1 MEERRPRRGAGP
13 VKRLLPLLLLPL
25 AGCVYYNGMYNAN
38 RFAERARKAE
48 AQGRTFEAQGYWAQA
63 EVRADTVV
71 ARHPNSTWADNAQ
84 LIRGEAMVHRNDCA
98 GAIPALEAAS
108 FSGDSP
114 DVAQQAQILLGG
126 CYLAAGNLD
135 GADKAFVALMTSPD
149 SAVRQKARLEHARI
163 LRMHGEYQAAL
174 TTLDG
179 LQGSVFDAE
188 RAADYG
194 GLGDLAQAVPL
205 IDQALARQ
213 DLTVPWDST
222 LAGVG
227 RVDPGLASRYTTAV
241 LALPGLSTETRD
253 QLLLADG
260 LRLLAT
266 NPDSGLARL
275 RAAGS
280 ADPVTFASLSAR
292 LRVAEYIIGQADTL
306 AQLELARE
314 ELTSLS
320 EVGGPASIQA
330 IRYLR
335 ILTRIR
341 TYVDSVAPGSIQ
353 GDLATFSLAE
363 AVRDSLPAPR
373 IAAELFAT
381 IPAWWPASPYAPKAM
396 LALAALEPAQA
407 DSIFLR
413 IEAEYPGSP
422 YLLLVAGDVTPAVLA
437 LEDSLQAYTG
447 GGAAGRTP
455 AGRRAPAAGAPPGQR
470 PQDELK

>member
-1 MEERRPRRGAGP
+1 
-13 VKRLLPLLLLPL
+13 V
-25 AGCVYYNGMYNAN
+25 
-38 RFAERARKAE
+38 
-48 AQGRTFEAQGYWAQA
+48 
-63 EVRADTVV
+63 
-71 ARHPNSTWADNAQ
+71 
-84 LIRGEAMVHRNDCA
+84 
-98 GAIPALEAAS
+98 
-108 FSGDSP
+108 
-114 DVAQQAQILLGG
+114 LLGG
-126 CYLAAGNLD
+126 CYLAAGNLE

-149 SAVRQKARLEHARI
+149 SAVRRQARLEHARI

-179 LQGSVFDAE
+179 LEGPVFDAE
-188 RAADYG
+188 RAADYS

-266 NPDSGLARL
+266 DPDSGLARL
-275 RAAGS
+275 RAAGA
-280 ADPVTFASLSAR
+280 ADPVTFASLIAR
-292 LRVAEYIIGQADTL
+292 LRLAEYVLGQADTL

-314 ELTSLS
+314 DLTSLS
-320 EVGGPASIQA
+320 EVGGPASIKA
-330 IRYLR
+330 IHYLR
-335 ILTRIR
+335 ILTRAR
-341 TYVDSVAPGSIQ
+341 TYLDSVSPGSIR

-363 AVRDSLPAPR
+363 AVRDSLPTPR
-373 IAAELFAT
+373 IAAQLFAA
-381 IPAWWPASPYAPKAM
+381 IPAWWPASPYAPKAL

-407 DSIFLR
+407 DLILHA
-413 IEAEYPGSP
+413 IECDYPGSP

-437 LEDSLQAYTG
+437 LEDSLLAYTTG
-447 GGAAGRTP
+447 GPAGRTP
-455 AGRRAPAAGAPPGQR
+455 AGRRAPGAAPPAGQR

>member
-1 MEERRPRRGAGP
+1 M
-13 VKRLLPLLLLPL
+13 KRLLPLLLLPL

-320 EVGGPASIQA
+320 
-330 IRYLR
+330 
-335 ILTRIR
+335 
-341 TYVDSVAPGSIQ
+341 
-353 GDLATFSLAE
+353 
-363 AVRDSLPAPR
+363 
-373 IAAELFAT
+373 
-381 IPAWWPASPYAPKAM
+381 
-396 LALAALEPAQA
+396 
-407 DSIFLR
+407 
-413 IEAEYPGSP
+413 
-422 YLLLVAGDVTPAVLA
+422 
-437 LEDSLQAYTG
+437 
-447 GGAAGRTP
+447 
-455 AGRRAPAAGAPPGQR
+455 
-470 PQDELK
+470 